1 MSTPTL
7 GSEIRSIVH
16 VVQARLNGTPDTS
29 AEWRTIARQ
38 LRQASDRASKI
49 ALLAAR
55 MEAIGYAEAVAV
67 PRQLA
72 PATAAQ
78 HLSIAN
84 EKATQDWLMAACQ
97 GPLK

>member
-55 MEAIGYAEAVAV
+55 MEAIGYEAAVAV

-72 PATAAQ
+72 PAPQLSAINES
-78 HLSIAN
+78 HLGYHTRPSQAL
-84 EKATQDWLMAACQ
+84 EQ
-97 GPLK
+97 